1 MKIGP
6 FGPLEIAIILIVILV
21 LFGPK
26 NLPKLGTA
34 IGKTVKN
41 LREGLSGG
49 KKKKV
54 DEAPEAEATSAKQDE
69 IEVEV
74 IDKPAPAAAE
84 PEPVA
89 KPEPAAE
96 AQATEAS
103 NLKAKPAPKSEVEEA

>member
-41 LREGLSGG
+41 LREGLNGG

-54 DEAPEAEATSAKQDE
+54 DEAPEAEAASAKQDE

-74 IDKPAPAAAE
+74 IDKPAPAAA
-84 PEPVA
+84 

-96 AQATEAS
+96 AQATEPA
-103 NLKAKPAPKSEVEEA
+103 KPAKPAPKSEVEEA